1 MLIYAAANQGRSST
15 NFIIVRCEPVSQ
27 ANQRNRMKLV
37 LERPCS

>member
-1 MLIYAAANQGRSST
+1 MQQLIKDLRIPAS
-15 NFIIVRCEPVSQ
+15 FLPCEPTTAT